1 MIYEIHEYKESD
13 VPWLRSLWLEAFGDE
28 PSLTDTF
35 FELLPSMGVGLVAE
49 FYGELFGAA
58 YVLYTELHS
67 PGRPPK
73 KVAYIYGVAVD
84 KQAQGQG
91 IGAELVRACMR
102 YARMHG
108 ADICC
113 TLPAEPSL
121 YGWYAKSCG
130 LVPVSFCAL
139 EEIPLSDGGAEIQE
153 LYADEYS
160 YRRID
165 LLKGKP
171 YISLYYD
178 WLRFQEAIFK
188 TYAGGFY
195 AYKGGIACGYLDG
208 DTLMIKEALNDAP
221 EFIPALCRKLGAKKA
236 VVRRARSEGQPYI
249 AAFEENAYPP
259 DTEWNLSLD

>member
-73 KVAYIYGVAVD
+73 KIAYIYGVAVD

-139 EEIPLSDGGAEIQE
+139 EEIPPSDGGAEIQE

-178 WLRFQEAIFK
+178 WRSFCYIFVLE
-188 TYAGGFY
+188 TSG
-195 AYKGGIACGYLDG
+195 
-208 DTLMIKEALNDAP
+208 M
-221 EFIPALCRKLGAKKA
+221 
-236 VVRRARSEGQPYI
+236 
-249 AAFEENAYPP
+249 EENCIHHNGVVVVHDRY
-259 DTEWNLSLD
+259 NG